1 MKIKVLLCNCKGMC
15 DSFKSADMNTL
26 PFQIESDLEV
36 QYAVLHPQLCG
47 QGGNQVL
54 TDALRTADADTWVV
68 CGACAPAAQAQLF
81 RKLLRAT
88 AFPAERFVAVDV
100 RGTDNP
106 GILARLGQAVRAV
119 VAGAPAP
126 TPGAGTG
133 AAADAGR
140 VSV

>member
-47 QGGNQVL
+47 QGGNQVVM
-54 TDALRTADADTWVV
+54 DALRSADADTWVV
-68 CGACAPAAQAQLF
+68 CGACAPAAQEQLF

-100 RGTDNP
+100 RGTDNR
-106 GILARLGQAVRAV
+106 GILARLGQAVAAV
-119 VAGAPAP
+119 VAGRPP
-126 TPGAGTG
+126 QQSGAV
-133 AAADAGR
+133 AGPDR
-140 VSV
+140 VTV